1 MNTQVFSIAAL
12 PPDALAQ
19 AARALEHGALAVFAT
34 DTVYG
39 IGTGACCENAVRQI
53 YTLKNRPL
61 SQPLQLLAASQ
72 TAAAHWAQFPPA
84 AQKLARAYWPGAL
97 TLILPPTPSGTP
109 LLRGAQGLGLR
120 VPNEPFLQQLL
131 SQMQMP
137 LCSTSAN
144 LHGQPV
150 LTDEETV
157 LDTFTGRVDFIF
169 TNGTLSPTPS
179 SVVDFTSPQPRLL
192 RQGALSK
199 TQLEQT
205 CAILLGEL

>member
-1 MNTQVFSIAAL
+1 MKTQVFNVAAL
-12 PPDALAQ
+12 PPDTLAQ
-19 AARALEHGALAVFAT
+19 AARSLEQGALSVFAT

-72 TAAAHWAQFPPA
+72 TDVARWAQFPGGA
-84 AQKLARAYWPGAL
+84 EKLARAYWPGAL
-97 TLILPPTPSGTP
+97 TLILPPTPAGQP
-109 LLRGAQGLGLR
+109 LLRGAKGLGFR
-120 VPNEPFLQQLL
+120 VPNEPFLQRLL
-131 SQMQMP
+131 SRLHMP

-150 LTDEETV
+150 LTDEQTV

-179 SVVDFTSPQPRLL
+179 SVVDFTFPRPRLL